1 MLGVAGAQPALAQTD
16 VSVGGGGSFGSVQ
29 ITITAPPSGGGDDG
43 GSAPSGGGG
52 GTAPVSNGGGASDG
66 GSAPTGP
73 SYIPGLDSYGSV
85 GCSSTG
91 NAACIAGGSGGLSAG
106 FLNSVGLA
114 GCQLG
119 GACPGTGAAT
129 AGAPATPT
137 PPPPPS
143 PAQVAQIA
151 IAQLGLRAGTPRLS
165 ANPNTAVGLP
175 VWMWVDR
182 SPQTT
187 GPQSVTAALG
197 PTVVTATAVLSRI
210 TWSMGPAGAVAVC
223 NGPGTPAP
231 ARLLFQGD
239 NSPDCGYSY
248 AQRSLPERTGGT
260 GRWPVTATST
270 FAITWV
276 GGGQVGAQ
284 TLTLSAATSVEVG
297 ELQAVVTGGS

>member
-1 MLGVAGAQPALAQTD
+1 MLGVGAAEPALAQTD
-16 VSVGGGGSFGSVQ
+16 VSVGGGGSVGSVE
-29 ITITAPPSGGGDDG
+29 ITITAPPSGGGGSGG

-52 GTAPVSNGGGASDG
+52 GSVQVSNGGAAS
-66 GSAPTGP
+66 
-73 SYIPGLDSYGSV
+73 
-85 GCSSTG
+85 
-91 NAACIAGGSGGLSAG
+91 GGSGGGGGTYTPPDFAG
-106 FLNSVGLA
+106 NLA
-114 GCQLG
+114 VI
-119 GACPGTGAAT
+119 TGANGGQLPADQASCFLT
-129 AGAPATPT
+129 TGFACAAPATPPGPGAPAA

-143 PAQVAQIA
+143 PAEVAQIA

-248 AQRSLPERTGGT
+248 ALRSLPERTGGT

-276 GGGQVGAQ
+276 GGGQTGAQ

-297 ELQAVVTGGS
+297 ELQAVVTGGN